1 MRRRG
6 NVVGHA
12 PAWREMDA
20 GASRLHS
27 HAGAWGGAVICPP
40 DQTKEYVFKRIT
52 DYVDLET
59 IKTLRDI

>member
-1 MRRRG
+1 MILRRTFFVLTRRRG

-27 HAGAWGGAVICPP
+27 HAGGAWEREEPFLHAERESLRVRR
-40 DQTKEYVFKRIT
+40 DKLKE
-52 DYVDLET
+52 
-59 IKTLRDI
+59 